1 MKILLFGAMGQVGW
15 QLRRSLAALGDV
27 VALERSSRS
36 LCGDLCDAQGVAA
49 SVAGVAPDVVVN
61 AAAFTAVDRAE
72 DEPALAFAVN
82 AAAPE
87 ALARAAARQGA
98 WVLHYSTDYVYDGS
112 GERPWQETDEPGPLN
127 AYGRSKLAGDEAV
140 MREAP
145 RHLVLRTGWV
155 FDSRGR
161 NFARSILEAATAR
174 DALPVVDDQWGAPT
188 HAALIADVTAQ
199 VLRAATSAPRPERM
213 AGLYHLA
220 AEGFVSRHR
229 YAQQLLHEAAERGW
243 TLRAGAGRVQAV
255 ASADHPTRALRPLNC
270 RLDTRRLRETFG
282 VRLPPW
288 QDGVRTVVGELTP
301 QGATSH

>member
-27 VALERSSRS
+27 IALERSSRP
-36 LCGDLCDAQGVAA
+36 LCGDLCDARGVAA
-49 SVAGVAPDVVVN
+49 SAAEVAPDVVVN
-61 AAAFTAVDRAE
+61 AAAFTAVDRAQ
-72 DEPALAFAVN
+72 DEADLAFAVN

-98 WVLHYSTDYVYDGS
+98 WMLHYSTDYVYDGS

-127 AYGRSKLAGDEAV
+127 VYGRSKLAGDEAV

-161 NFARSILEAATAR
+161 NFARSILDAAMTR
-174 DALPVVDDQWGAPT
+174 DSLTVVDDQWGAPT
-188 HAALIADVTAQ
+188 QAALIADVTAQ
-199 VLRAATSAPRPERM
+199 VLRTVASTPGSERL
-213 AGLYHLA
+213 AGLYHVA
-220 AEGFVSRHR
+220 AEGFVSRHG
-229 YAQQLLHEAAERGW
+229 YAQQLLHEAAARGW
-243 TLRAGAGRVQAV
+243 PLRAGADRVQAV
-255 ASADHPTRALRPLNC
+255 ASIDHPTRALRPKNC

-282 VRLPPW
+282 VALPPW
-288 QDGVRTVVGELTP
+288 QDGVRSVVAELAP
-301 QGATSH
+301 QGPTGP